1 MSTHEERFAL
11 AAQSYSDAWAA
22 RKADRKACAGDAAK
36 LKAVND
42 NLDGLHTEMLRAA
55 NAWLA
60 ETGPDVEAA
69 FKAAGD
75 AKAAVDRARQEAVDI
90 VTRLGL
96 FADLLGSVTTLIDK
110 AKKATGDA

>member
-1 MSTHEERFAL
+1 MSTHEERFAVVDQ
-11 AAQSYSDAWAA
+11 AYKDARRS
-22 RKADRKACAGDAAK
+22 RKADRKACSGDADK

-42 NLDGLHTEMLRAA
+42 NLDGLQTEMLRAA

-69 FKAAGD
+69 FKAASD
-75 AKAAVDRARQEAVDI
+75 AKAAVDQARQDAVDI

-110 AKKATGDA
+110 ASKAPVEA